1 MKLSNDNE
9 KGLEKTKSF
18 QKIAIASTSKEE
30 SAEVSPVGARAKFYL
45 IFENKKLVKT
55 IKNPFAVGGGGAGF
69 AVAQMLANEKVNLV
83 VCGRVGPNMQTA
95 LETKGIKLKL
105 ISGKTVKE
113 TLKRIK

>member
-1 MKLSNDNE
+1 MR
-9 KGLEKTKSF
+9 
-18 QKIAIASTSKEE
+18 IAIASTSKEE
-30 SAEVSPVGARAKFYL
+30 SSQVSPVGARAEFYL

-69 AVAQMLANEKVNLV
+69 AVTQMLANEKVNLV

-95 LETKGIKLKL
+95 LEAKGIKLKL
-105 ISGKTVKE
+105 INDKTVKE

>member
-1 MKLSNDNE
+1 MRV
-9 KGLEKTKSF
+9 
-18 QKIAIASTSKEE
+18 AIASSDKKE
-30 SAEVSPVGARAKFYL
+30 SSQVSPVGARAEYYL

-69 AVAQMLANEKVNLV
+69 AVAQTMADEKVDLF

-113 TLKRIK
+113 TLKQIK